1 MRNASEQG
9 RRFHRESFG
18 ESAEQVVTVP
28 GVMALLG
35 EHCEPLGGRVLR
47 ASLPWSVTVAVSKRS
62 DNSLRF
68 VSDAFR
74 DPKKSSLSNLK
85 FKREDRWANYLKG
98 VLSAIHRRGFV
109 AKGLNFSV
117 TSDLPYG
124 RGLGSSTAMVLAATI
139 AVRNLFDY
147 PMPDFELIRC
157 GAEAE
162 KLATGHGGIVSEYHA
177 AMNARPDAALLY
189 DGQTRDTDRIS
200 WEDPEYSLL
209 LIDSQVPISDVW
221 EDLPDRV
228 DSCLRCLEYAQ
239 RELGIR
245 DVQALEQ
252 TQIWEDF
259 DGVSE
264 GERRRFEHY
273 VGEEQRIDTAL
284 GALARR
290 DGEKLGKTLSASHE
304 SLRDLFEVS
313 CPEIDWIVRHLMH
326 AELVAGARITGL
338 GSGGCV
344 AALAP
349 LRNIPAIRLV
359 LNEYERIF
367 GFRANLRAARAVER
381 EDRVQAASV

>member
-1 MRNASEQG
+1 MRYASEQAH
-9 RRFHRESFG
+9 RFHQDSFG
-18 ESAEQVVTVP
+18 EAAEQVVTVP
-28 GVMALLG
+28 GVMSLLG
-35 EHCEPLGGRVLR
+35 EHCEPLGGRVLK
-47 ASLPWSVTVAVSKRS
+47 ASLPWNVTVALSKRA

-68 VSDAFR
+68 ISDAFR
-74 DPKKSSLSNLK
+74 DPKRSSLSNLK
-85 FKREDRWANYLKG
+85 FKREDRWANYFKG

-124 RGLGSSTAMVLAATI
+124 RGLGSSTALVLAATI

-157 GAEAE
+157 GIEAE
-162 KLATGHGGIVSEYHA
+162 ELATGHAGLVSEYHA
-177 AMNARPDAALLY
+177 ALSSRPETALLY
-189 DGQTRDTDRIS
+189 DGQSRDTDTIT
-200 WEDPEYSLL
+200 WDDPELAL
-209 LIDSQVPISDVW
+209 MMIDSQVPVSEVW
-221 EDLPDRV
+221 EDLPERV
-228 DSCLRCLEYAQ
+228 ESCRQCLDFAQ
-239 RELGIR
+239 QELGVR
-245 DVQALEQ
+245 DVHTIEP

-259 DGVSE
+259 DGISE

-273 VGEEQRIDTAL
+273 VGEEQRIDAAL
-284 GALARR
+284 GALARK
-290 DGEKLGKTLSASHE
+290 DGTSLGKTLHASHE

-344 AALAP
+344 TALAP
-349 LRNIPAIRLV
+349 AEHIPAIRTV

-367 GFRANLRAARAVER
+367 GFRANLRVASGAARA
-381 EDRVQAASV
+381 DRVAAAGV